1 MLIAGIDIGSGTTKC
16 VLVDEQGAV
25 QGRTIV
31 RTKANFEKVARE
43 VLDEAAAGRAVEYVA
58 TTDRKSVV

>member
-16 VLVDEQGAV
+16 VLVDEHGAV

-31 RTKANFEKVARE
+31 KTKANFEKVARE